1 MATFRCNSCRGLYLD
16 PQPPGVRYFHACPPL
31 VDQKTG
37 ARAQRADHRDE
48 NYVFA
53 GLRETPAGFAFPPAG
68 EEPPI
73 VAEGAGRTK
82 LADED
87 LLTGASPDELKRLQE
102 V

>member
-1 MATFRCNSCRGLYLD
+1 MATYRCNSCRGLYLD
-16 PQPPGVRYFHACPPL
+16 PQPPGMRYFHACGPL
-31 VDQKTG
+31 PG
-37 ARAQRADHRDE
+37 GGLRIYHRDE